1 MISIIL
7 FSEAGV
13 EEAVLPEGQLDAT
26 LGVNLMGEPAI
37 AYRSGWLYALNGY
50 TFSMQGQ
57 ILPTPLDASA
67 PLSITLLGKG
77 RQAAIAIRPVAEG
90 QRSISLSDV
99 ASFSVGHASAND
111 LVYKDVLVSQ
121 CHGRFSREGTGGFVY
136 TDMSTNG
143 SFVNGWYLHNA
154 RVPLGDGAEV
164 LIPPSLKLRILGDTL
179 TMNWPAGMTH
189 SRLTNPEEEST

>member
-1 MISIIL
+1 ML
-7 FSEAGV
+7 FPS
-13 EEAVLPEGQLDAT
+13 P
-26 LGVNLMGEPAI
+26 
-37 AYRSGWLYALNGY
+37 
-50 TFSMQGQ
+50 F
-57 ILPTPLDASA
+57 
-67 PLSITLLGKG
+67 
-77 RQAAIAIRPVAEG
+77 
-90 QRSISLSDV
+90 
-99 ASFSVGHASAND
+99 SAND